1 MVLFILFLSI
11 PILEIYLFIKV
22 GEYVGALNTVLLIV
36 LTAIIGSL
44 LIKREGIK
52 TINYIKTIALNNPE
66 HLLKALGEGFFL
78 VISGI
83 LLLTPGFITDL
94 VGIVIFF
101 KKPRNFI
108 LNFLLRRI
116 NSSFHSKFT
125 HDK

>member
-11 PILEIYLFIKV
+11 PVLEIYLFLKV
-22 GEYVGALNTVLLIV
+22 SEYVGALNTVLLIV

-52 TINYIKTIALNNPE
+52 TINHIKTITLNNPE
-66 HLLKALGEGFFL
+66 NLLKVLGEGFFL

-94 VGIVIFF
+94 VGIAMFF
-101 KKPRNFI
+101 KKPRHFI

-116 NSSFHSKFT
+116 NSSFH
-125 HDK
+125 